1 MAEVGMS
8 DVIERN
14 DALLFT
20 EIDDTV
26 VMMDADKGQYC
37 EFDAVGA
44 RVWALIETGRPV
56 AEVCDALMTEYDV
69 EPDVCRRDVLA
80 FIKETAGLDIVR
92 TRPAD
97 PAASPG
103 PGNDA

>member
-26 VMMDADKGQYC
+26 VMMDADKGQYY
-37 EFDAVGA
+37 ELDAVGA

-56 AEVCDALMTEYDV
+56 AEVCDALIAEHDV

-80 FIKETAGLDIVR
+80 FIEKTAGLDIVR

-97 PAASPG
+97 PAAAPG
-103 PGNDA
+103 PGNGA